1 MSLSTFLYKKIQK
14 NLFAK
19 IVAQRHGIVHNSFVG
34 AILRRYSRK
43 SDEDSIDVSFAK
55 KFNLKPNEALL
66 LPGLFQV
73 AAQKTDLGE
82 EELMKK
88 AEFNQELGEY
98 MVEMVKKVAKTDE
111 AEEEYQKFLEEKAG

>member
-1 MSLSTFLYKKIQK
+1 M
-14 NLFAK
+14 
-19 IVAQRHGIVHNSFVG
+19 
-34 AILRRYSRK
+34 
-43 SDEDSIDVSFAK
+43 
-55 KFNLKPNEALL
+55 

-73 AAQKTDLGE
+73 AAQTTDLGE

-98 MVEMVKKVAKTDE
+98 MVEMVKRVAKTDE

>member
-1 MSLSTFLYKKIQK
+1 MKTALMY
-14 NLFAK
+14 A
-19 IVAQRHGIVHNSFVG
+19 
-34 AILRRYSRK
+34 
-43 SDEDSIDVSFAK
+43 FAK

-98 MVEMVKKVAKTDE
+98 MVGMVKKVAETNE
-111 AEEEYQKFLEEKAG
+111 AAEEYQKFLEEKAG

>member
-1 MSLSTFLYKKIQK
+1 MKTALMY
-14 NLFAK
+14 A
-19 IVAQRHGIVHNSFVG
+19 
-34 AILRRYSRK
+34 
-43 SDEDSIDVSFAK
+43 FAK

-98 MVEMVKKVAKTDE
+98 MVEMVKKVDKTDE
-111 AEEEYQKFLEEKAG
+111 EEEEYQKFLEEKAG

>member
-1 MSLSTFLYKKIQK
+1 MKTALMY
-14 NLFAK
+14 A
-19 IVAQRHGIVHNSFVG
+19 
-34 AILRRYSRK
+34 
-43 SDEDSIDVSFAK
+43 FAK
-55 KFNLKPNEALL
+55 KFNLTTNEALL

-98 MVEMVKKVAKTDE
+98 MVGMVKKVAETNE
-111 AEEEYQKFLEEKAG
+111 AAEEYQKFLEEKTG